1 MKLSRKRWAVV
12 AGSVVAGV
20 VVLIVAT
27 VAGQQYMNPD
37 RIASPTSDDESS
49 SGETTESDSNSGDGG
64 PSTDRPS
71 EEAPEDLVE
80 FTSDEGGF
88 AISYPKRWE
97 RIETPPDSPTK
108 LVVTADEK
116 NSLKVSTV
124 NLGFSVGSEE
134 LAGMRE
140 YTSRIVNSGDDIDVV
155 AGPSRV
161 ELDGLPGHV
170 YIYTFTDPDTGETG
184 VHSHYFL
191 FDGDTMF
198 TLVFQALPQE
208 HYEELAPLF
217 DTIAETFRTQ

>member
-1 MKLSRKRWAVV
+1 MKLRRKRLVV
-12 AGSVVAGV
+12 ATGGVVAAV
-20 VVLIVAT
+20 AVLVLAIM
-27 VAGQQYMNPD
+27 AGQHYINPD

-49 SGETTESDSNSGDGG
+49 SEETTESDGTSGGGG
-64 PSTDRPS
+64 PSTDGPS
-71 EEAPEDLVE
+71 EETPEDLAE

-97 RIETPPDSPTK
+97 RIETPPDSPAK

-116 NSLKVSTV
+116 NSLKVSTI

-140 YTSRIVNSGDDIDVV
+140 YTSRIVDSGEDVDVV

-161 ELDGLPGHV
+161 ELDGVPGHV
-170 YIYTFTDPDTGETG
+170 YIYTFTDPETGETG

-191 FDGDTMF
+191 FDGDRMF
-198 TLVFQALPQE
+198 TLVFQALPE
-208 HYEELAPLF
+208 ERYEELAPLF
-217 DTIAETFRTQ
+217 DTIADSFRTQ